1 MKLMKCL
8 EQLKSVCG
16 RSLAAAVLAGV
27 VCLLMLPVAG
37 AQSTSGRVRG
47 TITDA
52 SGSTVVGAPVTLTN
66 AATNVTRTAA
76 SNGNGEYLFL
86 EVPVGTY
93 ELSVAQTGFKKF
105 LRKDVVVDLDAVVSI
120 DIALQVGG
128 STETVEVTGE
138 PPVIDTTTTQ
148 LGAVVGSREV
158 TELPLNT
165 RDTYQL
171 LQLQPGVQSQ
181 LGNDLFY
188 GSDKPGVVTVNGGR
202 GRSNNYSVNGGDGN
216 DLFANLPAVQPS
228 PDTIEEF
235 RVITNSFDA
244 EYGRNSGSVVN
255 VVTKSGTNE
264 YHGSIFEFF
273 RNTVLDAKPFTTF
286 PATRPDF
293 QQNQFGGTLGGPIK
307 KDKTFFFASYEGR
320 RIKQGILSNPV
331 PLPSA
336 SQLAGNFSDL
346 TGTLTTGPTA
356 AALQSRCGAQLSPAA
371 NTELA
376 NIAAG
381 GTPTANNYSAVLFP
395 TGIPTQCFDPLSTS
409 IYNQYVHATSDGAFQ
424 ASPNKINNGDQFTI
438 KMDQDLTA
446 KQKLSVYYY
455 FDDDYLW
462 IHLQN
467 SRRRA
472 ATWEISREY
481 SARGRS
487 RSMRRTRGRWAPLA

>member
-8 EQLKSVCG
+8 VQLKSVCG
-16 RSLAAAVLAGV
+16 RSLAGAVLAGV

-52 SGSTVVGAPVTLTN
+52 SGATVVGAPVTLMN
-66 AATNVTRTAA
+66 AATNVTRTAT

-93 ELSVAQTGFKKF
+93 ELSVAQTGFKRF

-244 EYGRNSGSVVN
+244 EYGRNSGSVV
-255 VVTKSGTNE
+255 
-264 YHGSIFEFF
+264 
-273 RNTVLDAKPFTTF
+273 
-286 PATRPDF
+286 
-293 QQNQFGGTLGGPIK
+293 
-307 KDKTFFFASYEGR
+307 
-320 RIKQGILSNPV
+320 
-331 PLPSA
+331 
-336 SQLAGNFSDL
+336 
-346 TGTLTTGPTA
+346 
-356 AALQSRCGAQLSPAA
+356 
-371 NTELA
+371 
-376 NIAAG
+376 
-381 GTPTANNYSAVLFP
+381 
-395 TGIPTQCFDPLSTS
+395 
-409 IYNQYVHATSDGAFQ
+409 
-424 ASPNKINNGDQFTI
+424 
-438 KMDQDLTA
+438 
-446 KQKLSVYYY
+446 
-455 FDDDYLW
+455 
-462 IHLQN
+462 
-467 SRRRA
+467 
-472 ATWEISREY
+472 
-481 SARGRS
+481 
-487 RSMRRTRGRWAPLA
+487 